1 MSTRT
6 IYDQS
11 THYRAVRS
19 TTGTKLDGFPP
30 GSLIEW
36 ECAHCGARSA
46 HIDGITH
53 WRYCRQRD
61 VDADDA
67 HGPGFDGHP
76 HR

>member
-1 MSTRT
+1 MSRRT
-6 IYDQS
+6 IYDAD

-36 ECAHCGARSA
+36 ECDHCGARSA
-46 HIDGITH
+46 HIAGIVH
-53 WRYCRQRD
+53 WPYCRQRD
-61 VDADDA
+61 VPDDGP
-67 HGPGFDGHP
+67 HGPGFDGQP

>member
-1 MSTRT
+1 MSGRT
-6 IYDQS
+6 IFDAD

-19 TTGTKLDGFPP
+19 TTGTKADGFPP

-36 ECAHCGARSA
+36 ECLHCGARAA

-53 WRYCRQRD
+53 WRYCRQVD
-61 VDADDA
+61 VEGEGP

>member
-1 MSTRT
+1 MTRS
-6 IYDQS
+6 IFDAD

-19 TTGTKLDGFPP
+19 TTGTALDGFPP

-36 ECAHCGARSA
+36 ECGHCGARAA

-61 VDADDA
+61 VDAEGA